1 MPSGIVRRVV
11 TLLLLAT
18 AATVSSPAA
27 AADDPYSLPWQL
39 RLAGAL
45 TVVRVDS
52 MFSGYT
58 NAAGA
63 SGGFAVAP
71 TLTASYKIP
80 GTGIP
85 GLTDGFSGLAPFVR
99 FAAVN
104 DSPPSPATG
113 GFAIVN
119 PLVGATYGISL
130 PASLRASAFLCA
142 TIPVGMGNGDTPSAG
157 VTDARSAG
165 QNSRSQLDDALFAVD
180 DFALLPGVDLAWVS
194 GGITLQVEAAVA
206 QLWRVNGSG
215 INPATKKAPDPDPNK
230 TNFSSGVHLGYFII
244 PLLSVGAELRYQ
256 RWLTPPMAVTND
268 KTGTLPIDN
277 ATFAI
282 GPRLHLPLGPVTMHP
297 GIAWSQGIDAAAN
310 APLNFNHYHTV
321 QLDIPLV
328 F

>member
-1 MPSGIVRRVV
+1 
-11 TLLLLAT
+11 LLLAT

-165 QNSRSQLDDALFAVD
+165 QNARSQLDDALFAVD
-180 DFALLPGVDLAWVS
+180 DFAVLPGVDLAWVS
-194 GGITLQVEAAVA
+194 GGLTLQVEAAVA

-215 INPATKKAPDPDPNK
+215 INPATKKAPDPDANK
-230 TNFSSGVHLGYFII
+230 TNFSGGVHLGYFII
-244 PLLSVGAELRYQ
+244 PLLSFGAELRYQ
-256 RWLTPPMAVTND
+256 RWLTPPMAITHD
-268 KTGTLPIDN
+268 TTGTLPIDN
-277 ATFAI
+277 ASFAI
-282 GPRLHLPLGPVTMHP
+282 GPRVHIPLGAGIMTHP
-297 GIAWSQGIDAAAN
+297 GVAWSQGIDAAEH

-321 QLDIPLV
+321 QLDIPVV